1 MKREREIY
9 IYTKRGKARF
19 SPSRGIAKGRPPVRR
34 DTAFKRI
41 SEYWRIHLYLSRDL
55 FPRFTFPLFAGG
67 PLYPPLDC
75 SRTRASINKDSR
87 DDSICVINSLYAYS
101 LKLPPSSSLPISL
114 VENKRERP
122 IFGKQTRRFFPL
134 IFFFYCFKPVLSTC
148 YRPTLFFNSKFV
160 IITPTQTI

>member
-1 MKREREIY
+1 MKREIY
-9 IYTKRGKARF
+9 IYIYTKKGKARF

-114 VENKRERP
+114 VENKRERDP
-122 IFGKQTRRFFPL
+122 FSVNRRDVFSL
-134 IFFFYCFKPVLSTC
+134 
-148 YRPTLFFNSKFV
+148 LFFSFTVLNLSRLRV
-160 IITPTQTI
+160 TDQRYSSIQSS